1 MFWATGFL
9 FRAEKGDGSKPLG
22 TKTLRDSCES
32 FRGYIPDDLVDKLR
46 KLHGGRLG
54 SVYEIISKGGSIT
67 EALWSGNWVD
77 VKMIMRYF
85 FI

>member
-1 MFWATGFL
+1 M
-9 FRAEKGDGSKPLG
+9 
-22 TKTLRDSCES
+22 
-32 FRGYIPDDLVDKLR
+32 DKLR